1 MATYKDFLAV
11 NNVKS
16 FKISNSSSVKP
27 WARTGIAS
35 PNAADT
41 FSKIGASTRASLSP
55 DFANLAIRCKRL
67 STLSRSAK
75 QSSVLMISISRT
87 GSTEPATCVML
98 GSSKQ
103 RITWAM
109 ASTWRM

>member
-1 MATYKDFLAV
+1 M
-11 NNVKS
+11 
-16 FKISNSSSVKP
+16 
-27 WARTGIAS
+27 AS

-75 QSSVLMISISRT
+75 QSSVLIISISRT
-87 GSTEPATCVML
+87 GSTEPATCVIL